1 MPLYLAIQ
9 KEKGVKM
16 FSTRIYLRQATFAV
30 LTVLFGICV
39 CLTSCADSCNGSIE
53 TTVLYAKPGPKAVGR
68 SIYVNVVNKP
78 GLGIK
83 QSLMYEGKEFGTF
96 EHVVIIND
104 PTNRFAS
111 NRTICFSKFRQQMA
125 TTGGDLTE
133 EGLPVITVE

>member
-1 MPLYLAIQ
+1 MSNSRILTLSDSARKLFLLALLSI
-9 KEKGVKM
+9 
-16 FSTRIYLRQATFAV
+16 SLALA
-30 LTVLFGICV
+30 
-39 CLTSCADSCNGSIE
+39 SCADSCNGSIE

-111 NRTICFSKFRQQMA
+111 NRTICFSKFRQQVA

-133 EGLPVITVE
+133 EGLPVISVE

>member
-1 MPLYLAIQ
+1 MRKSIRFTLILSISMLL
-9 KEKGVKM
+9 G
-16 FSTRIYLRQATFAV
+16 
-30 LTVLFGICV
+30 
-39 CLTSCADSCNGSIE
+39 SCADSCDGSIE

-78 GLGIK
+78 DLGVK

-111 NRTICFSKFRQQMA
+111 NRTICFSKFRQEAA

>member
-1 MPLYLAIQ
+1 MAVPDQNWLGTAIYIFISVMKRLFQFVFFSSTGLA
-9 KEKGVKM
+9 
-16 FSTRIYLRQATFAV
+16 
-30 LTVLFGICV
+30 LTG
-39 CLTSCADSCNGSIE
+39 CADSCNGSIE

-111 NRTICFSKFRQQMA
+111 NRTICFSKFRQEAA

-133 EGLPVITVE
+133 EGLPIITVE

>member
-1 MPLYLAIQ
+1 MAHFRRRLLAC
-9 KEKGVKM
+9 
-16 FSTRIYLRQATFAV
+16 LALPFA
-30 LTVLFGICV
+30 LPAC
-39 CLTSCADSCNGSIE
+39 SPACNGSIE

-111 NRTICFSKFRQQMA
+111 NRTICFSKFRQEAA

-133 EGLPVITVE
+133 EGLPIITVE

>member
-1 MPLYLAIQ
+1 MALLSSSLA
-9 KEKGVKM
+9 
-16 FSTRIYLRQATFAV
+16 LA
-30 LTVLFGICV
+30 
-39 CLTSCADSCNGSIE
+39 SCADSCNGSIE

-78 GLGIK
+78 NLGIK

-111 NRTICFSKFRQQMA
+111 NRTICFSKFRQQVA

-133 EGLPVITVE
+133 EGLPVISVE

>member
-1 MPLYLAIQ
+1 MSNSRILTLSDSARKLFLLALL
-9 KEKGVKM
+9 
-16 FSTRIYLRQATFAV
+16 SSSLALA
-30 LTVLFGICV
+30 
-39 CLTSCADSCNGSIE
+39 SCADSCNGSIE

-78 GLGIK
+78 NLGIK

-111 NRTICFSKFRQQMA
+111 NRTICFSKFRQEVA
-125 TTGGDLTE
+125 TAGGDLTE